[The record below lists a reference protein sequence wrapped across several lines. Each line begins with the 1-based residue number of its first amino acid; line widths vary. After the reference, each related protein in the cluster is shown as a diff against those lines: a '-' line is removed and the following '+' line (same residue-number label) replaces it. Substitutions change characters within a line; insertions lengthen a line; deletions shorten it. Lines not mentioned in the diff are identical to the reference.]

1 EVGQRGQMRAECAW
15 TEGDHTLAR
24 RNGVDVGTDGGHDT
38 HAFATD
44 HRRIAVQAGVDAHGL
59 DDVAEVESGCGD
71 TDLDLIGLG
80 CRPLDRMHGQ
90 CVQAAGLIDLQPYR
104 AATVEVYGCAAWF

>member
-1 EVGQRGQMRAECAW
+1 MS
-15 TEGDHTLAR
+15 TSD
-24 RNGVDVGTDGGHDT
+24 TDGGHDT

-44 HRRIAVQAGVDAHGL
+44 HRRTAVQAGVDAHGL
-59 DDVAEVESGCGD
+59 EDVAEVESGCGD

-80 CRPLDRMHGQ
+80 CRPLDGMHGQ

-104 AATVEVYGCAAWF
+104 AGTVEVYGRAARFDA